1 MSYRLANA
9 PCSWGVDFADRPENP
24 DWRRM
29 LDEAAAA
36 GFTSIELGPVG
47 YFPTDPVKFK
57 EELASCGL
65 SIAAGNLFD
74 PLTDPA
80 AFPAI
85 LDKTRRTCE
94 LLQALD
100 APRFVIIDCVSVER
114 GRTAGRSDAAPRL
127 DAAAWAAM
135 MARIREIALLARD
148 EYGVASTLHAH
159 AGCYIEFEDEIE
171 RAMDDLPEGLVGIC
185 IDTGHS
191 AYAGIDPAAMIRR
204 YGSRVRHMHFKDIDP
219 AVREACLAGHVDFFA
234 AVARQIFCPL
244 GEGMVDFAGV
254 RKALADIGYAG
265 MIVVEQDVDPAGD
278 ASPADN
284 AKASFRFLA
293 SAGMVPPRVVA

>member
-1 MSYRLANA
+1 
-9 PCSWGVDFADRPENP
+9 
-24 DWRRM
+24 
-29 LDEAAAA
+29 
-36 GFTSIELGPVG
+36 
-47 YFPTDPVKFK
+47 
-57 EELASCGL
+57 
-65 SIAAGNLFD
+65 
-74 PLTDPA
+74 
-80 AFPAI
+80 
-85 LDKTRRTCE
+85 
-94 LLQALD
+94 
-100 APRFVIIDCVSVER
+100 
-114 GRTAGRSDAAPRL
+114 
-127 DAAAWAAM
+127 
-135 MARIREIALLARD
+135 
-148 EYGVASTLHAH
+148 
-159 AGCYIEFEDEIE
+159 
-171 RAMDDLPEGLVGIC
+171 VGIC

-265 MIVVEQDVDPAGD
+265 LIVVEQDVDPAGD

-293 SAGMVPPRVVA
+293 SAGMAPPRVVA